1 MDYQQQIPLTMNQTK
16 AGLAAGTTT
25 TITQTL
31 AGGATSNII
40 AIGGKQVSVSALSNT
55 ASPTTDY
62 TTGNPF
68 AVIPPGYGAAFV
80 IGFDKSGNL
89 KVVGPNT
96 PTSPANNPNA
106 ANILAL
112 DVNNNF
118 IDAPQF
124 TAMGPGP
131 STASPPVYDNF
142 CPIGYVIVKNA
153 ASNGSNWTFGTNN
166 WNATGLTAT
175 FVDCATLPGRPQVS

>member
-1 MDYQQQIPLTMNQTK
+1 MDYQQQIPQTVNQTK

-31 AGGATSNII
+31 AGGATANII
-40 AIGGKQVSVSALSNT
+40 AIGGKQYSVAALSNT
-55 ASPTTDY
+55 ASPPADY

-68 AVIPPGYGAAFV
+68 AVVPPGYGAAFV

-89 KVVGPNT
+89 KVIGPNT
-96 PTSPANNPNA
+96 PVSPANNPNS
-106 ANILAL
+106 ANIVPL
-112 DVNNNF
+112 DSGNNF
-118 IDAPQF
+118 INAPEF

-131 STASPPVYDNF
+131 STAVPPEYNNF
-142 CPIGYVIVKNA
+142 CPIGYVVVKNA
-153 ASNGSNWTFGTNN
+153 LSNGSNWTFGSSN